1 MIESD
6 ESPVGEL
13 YQSCNLSP
21 TTIVP
26 TRAPFVSV
34 VCIYIS
40 LSVIRGIS
48 PWLKYNIAYK
58 CSQVPFSQVANTC
71 ETRYDVIIGT
81 ESKSHKE
88 GSRIPEQ
95 VELGNR
101 IHEHKTSENKQ
112 KEKKEET
119 APAQNYKY
127 IRDFYSV
134 LQQTPMVSLWCTY
147 GELGAYRPLLP
158 YALWWSSHSASAH
171 CSHSL

>member
-1 MIESD
+1 MSR
-6 ESPVGEL
+6 L
-13 YQSCNLSP
+13 WASC
-21 TTIVP
+21 TRGTICLRLLRSLLGNP
-26 TRAPFVSV
+26 LFLLFAF
-34 VCIYIS
+34 IS

-48 PWLKYNIAYK
+48 PCLKYSIPYK

-101 IHEHKTSENKQ
+101 IHQHKTSENKQ

-134 LQQTPMVSLWCTY
+134 LQQTRMVSLWCTY
-147 GELGAYRPLLP
+147 GELGDLSPPSPIR
-158 YALWWSSHSASAH
+158 SVM
-171 CSHSL
+171 